1 MHMRIIVSLL
11 LTIAASCIVSL
22 ARNKP
27 PHKLHSLYIPSA
39 PFPTQNSSPY
49 DLLKYVEDVS
59 RVIDP
64 ERMGVNIVIVKSGYG
79 TPDEVRVSDWPYINP
94 NIGVIVEPYV
104 ETVSIYDYLMV
115 LGKYAGWQI
124 DISDDEVLIIPSN
137 ESHIQQCV
145 APYVAQ
151 SAPSGER

>member
-27 PHKLHSLYIPSA
+27 PHKLHSLYIPSV

-124 DISDDEVLIIPSN
+124 DISDDEVLIIPSD
-137 ESHIQQCV
+137 ESHIQQ
-145 APYVAQ
+145 
-151 SAPSGER
+151 SGPGYPPQGVGSPDP

>member
-1 MHMRIIVSLL
+1 
-11 LTIAASCIVSL
+11 
-22 ARNKP
+22 
-27 PHKLHSLYIPSA
+27 
-39 PFPTQNSSPY
+39 
-49 DLLKYVEDVS
+49 
-59 RVIDP
+59 
-64 ERMGVNIVIVKSGYG
+64 MGVNIVIVKSGYG
-79 TPDEVRVSDWPYINP
+79 TPEEVRVSDWPYINP
-94 NIGVIVEPYV
+94 NIAVIVEPYV

>member
-1 MHMRIIVSLL
+1 MRIIVSLL

-22 ARNKP
+22 ARNNP

-137 ESHIQQCV
+137 ESHIQQ
-145 APYVAQ
+145 
-151 SAPSGER
+151 SGPGYPPQGVGSPDP

>member
-27 PHKLHSLYIPSA
+27 PHKLHSLYIPSV

-137 ESHIQQCV
+137 ESHIQQ
-145 APYVAQ
+145 
-151 SAPSGER
+151 SGPGYPPQGVGSPDP